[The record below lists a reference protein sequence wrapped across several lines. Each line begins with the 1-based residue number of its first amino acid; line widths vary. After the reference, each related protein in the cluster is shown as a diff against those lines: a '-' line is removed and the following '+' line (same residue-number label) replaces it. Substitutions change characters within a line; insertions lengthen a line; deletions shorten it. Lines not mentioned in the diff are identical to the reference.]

1 MSVKCPQCDT
11 DNPSDSKFCKEC
23 ATPLPSSNEIPVTV
37 TLETPTE
44 ELTRGTLF
52 ANRYE
57 IIEELGKGGMGKVY
71 RVEDKKIKEEVALK
85 LIKPEIASDKKTI
98 ERFSNE
104 LKMARKIAH
113 RNVCKMYDLG
123 EEKGTHY
130 ITMEYV
136 PGEDLKRLTRKVEQ
150 FSAGKTISIAR
161 QVCEG
166 LAEAHRLGVVHRDLK
181 PQNIMVDEEGNARIM
196 DFGIARSLK
205 AKGITGAGVMVGT
218 PEYMS
223 PEQAEVKE
231 VDQRSDI
238 YSLGVIL
245 YEMVTGRVPFEGE
258 TPLGIAMKHKSEMPK
273 DPREFNAQIP
283 EDLSRVILTCMEKD
297 KDKRYQSAGEVR
309 SELDRIEAGMPTTER
324 IVPKRRPSTSREITV
339 TFNLRKL
346 FIPAFVVLAIVIA
359 AVVIWKLLPPKE
371 ALPIPSDKPSVAVMY
386 FKNNTGEENFDHWR
400 SALSDL
406 LIADLSQSR
415 YLHVLSGDN
424 LYNILRQLNL
434 LGARSYSREEME
446 RVASRG
452 GVNHIIQ
459 GDLSKAGDNFRINMV
474 LQKAD
479 TGEIL
484 GSESVNGK
492 GEASILSMVDE
503 LTRRIKTNFML
514 SAEDIASDID
524 REVGKIATSS
534 PEALRYYIQG
544 RELHNKG
551 EYRKSIQMMEK
562 ALALDTEFAMA
573 YRSMAMSYSNMLMF
587 SETEKYLQRAF
598 ELKDRLSDRERYLI
612 EAEFYRGSE
621 LTCDKAIEAYT
632 KHLRLYPDDRI
643 ANTNLGILYMSTE
656 QWDKAIEFFK
666 ICIQYKDE
674 SFFPYVNISEAY
686 RAKGM
691 YETARK
697 LLEEYIQNFH
707 ESDEIR
713 RELSLNF
720 FLQGEYNLALT
731 ELDKAFSLNPD
742 NITNHFRRGN
752 VYLCADNFEKA
763 EEEYFK
769 VLERKELGYH
779 LYARIV
785 LGTLNLLQGK
795 LESGRQ
801 HYQQGLNLA
810 ETLGDNWWRTCF
822 HIWMGYL
829 YLRSGR
835 STDAL
840 KECDRA
846 WKIAPDSDDD
856 LRWQRRALYYK
867 GRAYLALLSFEDAQK
882 AADGIKELVE
892 KGANKKEIRYYHHL
906 LGLIE
911 LEKKNYSRAIAHF
924 KEAFSLL
931 PYELGLGPFT
941 NDQAVFAEPLA
952 LVYYDSGDREKARE
966 EYEKILTLTTGK
978 LYYGEIYARSLYW
991 LGKIYEEEGLK
1002 EKAIEYYEKFIS
1014 LWKDADPGF
1023 PEVEDARKTLAGL
1036 KSQ

>member
-1 MSVKCPQCDT
+1 MAVKCPQCDT
-11 DNPSDSKFCKEC
+11 DNPSDSKYCKEC
-23 ATPLPSSNEIPVTV
+23 ATLLPSSKEIPVTE

-44 ELTRGTLF
+44 KLTRGTLF

-57 IIEELGKGGMGKVY
+57 IIEELGKGGMGNVY
-71 RVEDKKIKEEVALK
+71 RAEDKKIKEEVALK

-113 RNVCKMYDLG
+113 RNVCRMYDLG

-136 PGEDLKRLTRKVEQ
+136 PGEDLKRLTRKVDQ

-181 PQNIMVDEEGNARIM
+181 LQNIMMDEEGNARIM

-205 AKGITGAGVMVGT
+205 AKGITGAGVMLGT

-258 TPLGIAMKHKSEMPK
+258 TPLGIAMKHKNELPK

-283 EDLSRVILTCMEKD
+283 EDLGRVILTCMEKD

-309 SELDRIEAGMPTTER
+309 SELDRVEAGMPTTER

-346 FIPAFVVLAIVIA
+346 FIPAFVVLAIVVA

-371 ALPIPSDKPSVAVMY
+371 ALPVPSDKPSVAVMY

-406 LIADLSQSR
+406 LITDLAQSR

-459 GDLSKAGDNFRINMV
+459 GDLSKAGDNFRINIV

-503 LTRRIKTNFML
+503 LTKRIKTNFML

-534 PEALRYYIQG
+534 LEALKYYIQG
-544 RELHNKG
+544 RELHNKA

-562 ALALDTEFAMA
+562 ALAFDPEFAMA
-573 YRSMAMSYSNMLMF
+573 YRSMAMSFNNLLIF
-587 SETEKYLQRAF
+587 SESKKYLHKAF
-598 ELKDRLSDRERYLI
+598 ELKDRLSDRESYLI
-612 EAEFYRGSE
+612 EAEFYRSSE
-621 LTCDKAIEAYT
+621 LTFDKAIEAYAR
-632 KHLRLYPDDRI
+632 HLDLYPDDRI
-643 ANTNLGILYMSTE
+643 ANTNLGILYLSTE
-656 QWDKAIEFFK
+656 QWDKAIERYNVL
-666 ICIQYKDE
+666 IRYKDE

-691 YETARK
+691 YETACK
-697 LLEEYIQNFH
+697 LLEGYIQNFH
-707 ESDEIR
+707 ENDEIR
-713 RELSLNF
+713 RELALNF
-720 FLQGEYNLALT
+720 FFQGEYDRALA
-731 ELDKAFSLNPD
+731 EVDKAFSLNPD
-742 NITNHFRRGN
+742 NITNHIRRGN
-752 VYLCADNFEKA
+752 IYLCAEDFEKA

-779 LYARIV
+779 LYTRIV
-785 LGTLNLLQGK
+785 LGTLNLLRGK
-795 LESGRQ
+795 LESGQQ

-810 ETLGDNWWRTCF
+810 GTLGDNWWKICF
-822 HIWMGYL
+822 HIWTAYSYL
-829 YLRSGR
+829 KSGR
-835 STDAL
+835 PTDVL
-840 KECDRA
+840 KECDMA
-846 WKIAPDSDDD
+846 WNIAPDSDDD

-867 GRAYLALLSFEDAQK
+867 GRAYLALNSVEDAQN
-882 AADGIKELVE
+882 AANGIKELVE
-892 KGANKKEIRYYHHL
+892 KGVNKKEIRYFHHL

-924 KEAFSLL
+924 KEAISLL
-931 PYELGLGPFT
+931 PYECEMGPFT
-941 NDQAVFAEPLA
+941 NDQAIFAEPLA
-952 LVYYDSGDREKARE
+952 LAHYDSGDREKARQE
-966 EYEKILTLTTGK
+966 FEKILTLTMGK
-978 LYYGEIYARSLYW
+978 LYSGDIYARSLYW

-1002 EKAIEYYEKFIS
+1002 GKAIEHYERFLE
-1014 LWKDADPGF
+1014 LWKDADAGI
-1023 PEVEDARKTLAGL
+1023 PEVEDAKKRLPDL
-1036 KSQ
+1036 KS